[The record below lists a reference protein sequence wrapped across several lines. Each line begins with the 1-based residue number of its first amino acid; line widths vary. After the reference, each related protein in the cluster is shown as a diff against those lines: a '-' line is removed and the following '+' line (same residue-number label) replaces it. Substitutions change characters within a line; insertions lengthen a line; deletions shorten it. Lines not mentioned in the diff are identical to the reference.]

1 MIRYRKRKGYVLFI
15 VLILMLLI
23 SSIMLSLTTR
33 SISHSNI
40 RISDQKR
47 DKSYY
52 LALAG
57 AEMVYSALNEKKTVS
72 GSTTS
77 FETSLLEKTG
87 SIDKLQIH
95 SSSAKKIDGI
105 SIRENIMTKTNLE
118 IKSDGVIVGYA
129 DIDVDLCGREGKPD
143 VFGSYYY
150 KITSTGKLSNNAEEL
165 KKTTNSHVI
174 TMFVYKDN
182 ANAPLIYDGYRQL
195 P

>member
-15 VLILMLLI
+15 VLMLMLLI
-23 SSIMLSLTTR
+23 FSIIVSLTTR

-57 AEMVYSALNEKKTVS
+57 AEMVYSALNEKKPVS

-87 SIDKLQIH
+87 DKLQIH

-129 DIDVDLCGREGKPD
+129 DIAVDLCGREGKPD
-143 VFGSYYY
+143 VFDSYYY

-182 ANAPLIYDGYRQL
+182 ANVPLIYDGYRPL